1 MAIPSS
7 AAELGNWLPLSGQG
21 IGVSNSMAGVM
32 TATEYRAHMEDL
44 QRRQAQYSAL
54 QQQGMYGGGGYD
66 PYMQQA
72 VTCPTST
79 TVVKCFT
86 TAAPAQQSKKKKTA
100 PKKLILLC
108 GV

>member
-1 MAIPSS
+1 MAIPSI

-66 PYMQQA
+66 PYIQQA
-72 VTCPTST
+72 VTSHGT